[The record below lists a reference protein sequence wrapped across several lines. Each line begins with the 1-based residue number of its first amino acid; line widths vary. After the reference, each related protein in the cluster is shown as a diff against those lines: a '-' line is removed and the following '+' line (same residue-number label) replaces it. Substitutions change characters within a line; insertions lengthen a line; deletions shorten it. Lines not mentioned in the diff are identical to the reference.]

1 MSAATN
7 TATKVQTATPA
18 ATTAAP
24 PPTARPEKKSAD
36 HDSDGAAPPGDWA
49 TSTRE
54 QRNRVTVSVPL
65 ARLLS
70 PARFAALAADLGRTP
85 TGVVALF
92 LAAAWMFAQAMSP
105 AETDGQKNARPSGDY
120 PTHSGAPA
128 PAPSALAQAQSFT
141 RPGFSFDR
149 MIAALAPSQSQSEQ
163 AQEPLA
169 VVRDMAE
176 TILPLL
182 MDESVTETRGEP
194 TSHHKRARWKRN
206 AVQCSVQCSA
216 ASCHDA
222 DEDAPGQEQTTN
234 FGLIVTTLGC

>member
-1 MSAATN
+1 MSATYN
-7 TATKVQTATPA
+7 TVTKVQTATPA
-18 ATTAAP
+18 ATAAATAP
-24 PPTARPEKKSAD
+24 PPTARPEKKSAG
-36 HDSDGAAPPGDWA
+36 HDSESSAVPPGDWA

-85 TGVVALF
+85 QGVVALF

-105 AETDGQKNARPSGDY
+105 PDTDGQQKNAHSSGDQ
-120 PTHSGAPA
+120 PPLCGANPA
-128 PAPSALAQAQSFT
+128 TAAVAAPSALAQAQSFT

-163 AQEPLA
+163 AQEPLT

-182 MDESVTETRGEP
+182 MDESVTESRGECTRLHTCVP
-194 TSHHKRARWKRN
+194 DGECDDSERSSAQRGVTS
-206 AVQCSVQCSA
+206 
-216 ASCHDA
+216 
-222 DEDAPGQEQTTN
+222 
-234 FGLIVTTLGC
+234 

>member
-7 TATKVQTATPA
+7 TATKVQTATPTATA
-18 ATTAAP
+18 AAAP
-24 PPTARPEKKSAD
+24 PPTSRPEKKLAG
-36 HDSDGAAPPGDWA
+36 HDSESSAAPPGDWA

-105 AETDGQKNARPSGDY
+105 AETDGQKSARPSGDY

-176 TILPLL
+176 SILPLL

-194 TSHHKRARWKRN
+194 TSHHERARWKRN
-206 AVQCSVQCSA
+206 AVQCSAVCSA
-216 ASCHDA
+216 AQRHVTMQMRMRW
-222 DEDAPGQEQTTN
+222 GRNKQQT
-234 FGLIVTTLGC
+234 LD